1 MFDRGLL
8 SFGPPPEYPI
18 LVTSK
23 GLPENVLGLFN
34 PERRLKL
41 PASSSFWPAPI
52 YLDYHRREI
61 FKG

>member
-1 MFDRGLL
+1 
-8 SFGPPPEYPI
+8 
-18 LVTSK
+18 VTSK
-23 GLPENVLGLFN
+23 GLPDNVLNLLN